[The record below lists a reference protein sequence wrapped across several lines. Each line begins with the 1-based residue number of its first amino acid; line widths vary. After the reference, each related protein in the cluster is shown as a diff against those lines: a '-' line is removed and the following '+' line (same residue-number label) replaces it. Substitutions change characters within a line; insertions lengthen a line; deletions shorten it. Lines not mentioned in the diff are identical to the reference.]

1 MLPRPP
7 TISNPPPL
15 ISSTKHPSVLERQMS
30 AISQVRREGQG
41 LPRSVC
47 VAWCPENSPF
57 LFWGFSLSIY
67 KMGASEAVIAG
78 WELDTQGARVI
89 SMHSTVGV

>member
-1 MLPRPP
+1 
-7 TISNPPPL
+7 
-15 ISSTKHPSVLERQMS
+15 MS

-89 SMHSTVGV
+89 SMHCWGLSWLELVPGTRDLGTLE